1 MENTYS
7 QKYLQ
12 RRRFFTVLPLLTV
25 PFITIIFWLMGGGA
39 GTNTPSKNKNGLNLQ
54 LPETQL
60 KNEHNPDKLA
70 FYQAADADSVKR
82 IQQMQDDPY
91 LRDTANQPTQ
101 KTVSTSRGLNPL
113 LHRSNPDAD
122 EQRIKNKIAE
132 LQRRVEQPV
141 YGQPSTRTKDQ
152 QSPGDIE
159 HLQQLMQSLPKKETD
174 PEMDQINGTLEKILD
189 IQHPDRVKERSSQ
202 KRTLLF
208 KVSSSL
214 KKADNTFL
222 GSYDTTQKKEVFF
235 NDLQNKSENDE
246 NSIAAVIHDSQIL
259 QQGSVVKL
267 RLIPD
272 IYVNGQLIEAGSF
285 IYGIASIENDRLT
298 IHVTSIRTGNNVF
311 PVAISVYDIDGI
323 QGIYAPGSISRE
335 VTKQSTDGA
344 LQSMQLLSL
353 DNSIKGQATAAGI
366 GAAKSLLS
374 KKVKLERITVK
385 AGYKVLLYNDN
396 QQND

>member
-1 MENTYS
+1 MQNPYS

-12 RRRFFTVLPLLTV
+12 RRRFLTVLPLLTV
-25 PFITIIFWLMGGGA
+25 PFITIIFWLMGGGT
-39 GTNTPSKNKNGLNLQ
+39 GTNIPGKNKAGLNLQ
-54 LPETQL
+54 LPELQL
-60 KNEHNPDKLA
+60 KNDHSPDKLA

-91 LRDTANQPTQ
+91 LRDTAIQQTQ
-101 KTVSTSRGLNPL
+101 KPTPTSRGLNTL
-113 LHRSNPDAD
+113 LHRSNADGD
-122 EQRIKNKIAE
+122 EQRVNSKIAE
-132 LQRRVEQPV
+132 LQKRIEQPA
-141 YGQPSTRTKDQ
+141 YGQTSTRAKDQ
-152 QSPGDIE
+152 QSTGDIE
-159 HLQQLMQSLPKKETD
+159 RLQQLMQPLPKKETD

-202 KRTLLF
+202 KRTSLF
-208 KVSSSL
+208 RVSSSL
-214 KKADNTFL
+214 KKTDNTFL
-222 GSYDTTQKKEVFF
+222 GSYDTTQKRQVFF
-235 NDLQNKSENDE
+235 NDLENKSENEE

-259 QQGSVVKL
+259 QQGSVIKL

-272 IYVNGQLIEAGSF
+272 VYVNGQLIEAGSF
-285 IYGIASIENDRLT
+285 IYGVASIENDRLT
-298 IHVTSIRTGNNVF
+298 IHITSIRKGNNVF
-311 PVAISVYDIDGI
+311 PVSISVYDIDGI

-385 AGYKVLLYNDN
+385 AGYKVLLHNDN

>member
-1 MENTYS
+1 MEG
-7 QKYLQ
+7 
-12 RRRFFTVLPLLTV
+12 
-25 PFITIIFWLMGGGA
+25 IFR
-39 GTNTPSKNKNGLNLQ
+39 TS
-54 LPETQL
+54 QL
-60 KNEHNPDKLA
+60 KNEHSPDKLA

-82 IQQMQDDPY
+82 IQQIQEDAY
-91 LRDTANQPTQ
+91 LRDAASLPTQ
-101 KTVSTSRGLNPL
+101 KPVPTSRGLNPL
-113 LHRSNPDAD
+113 LDRSNVDAN
-122 EQRIKNKIAE
+122 ELRINSKIAE
-132 LQRRVEQPV
+132 LQKRVEQPA
-141 YGQPSTRTKDQ
+141 YGQPSTRSKDQ
-152 QSPGDIE
+152 QSAGDIE
-159 HLQQLMQSLPKKETD
+159 HLQQLMQSLPKKEAD

-202 KRTLLF
+202 KRTSLF
-208 KVSSSL
+208 RVSCSI

-222 GSYDTTQKKEVFF
+222 GNYDTAQKKQAFF
-235 NDLQNKSENDE
+235 NDLENKSENEE

-285 IYGIASIENDRLT
+285 IYGTASIENDRLT
-298 IHVTSIRTGNNVF
+298 IHVTSIRKGNNVF
-311 PVAISVYDIDGI
+311 PVAISVFDIDGI

-385 AGYKVLLYNDN
+385 AGYKVLLHNDN

>member
-25 PFITIIFWLMGGGA
+25 PFITIIFWLMGGGT
-39 GTNTPSKNKNGLNLQ
+39 GTNTTGKKNNGLNLQ
-54 LPETQL
+54 LPESQL
-60 KNEHNPDKLA
+60 KNEHSPDKLA

-91 LRDTANQPTQ
+91 LRDTANQPKQ
-101 KTVSTSRGLNPL
+101 KAVSTSRGLNPL
-113 LHRSNPDAD
+113 LHRSNPDVD
-122 EQRIKNKIAE
+122 EQRINNKIAE
-132 LQRRVEQPV
+132 LQRRVEQPA
-141 YGQPSTRTKDQ
+141 YGQSSTRSKDQ
-152 QSPGDIE
+152 PFPGDIE
-159 HLQQLMQSLPKKETD
+159 HQQQLMQSLPKKESD

-202 KRTLLF
+202 KRTSVFRVNCSLN
-208 KVSSSL
+208 KV
-214 KKADNTFL
+214 DNTFL
-222 GSYDTTQKKEVFF
+222 GSNDTAQKKEVFF
-235 NDLQNKSENDE
+235 NDLTNKSENEE

-285 IYGIASIENDRLT
+285 IYGVASIENDRLT
-298 IHVTSIRTGNNVF
+298 IHVTSIRKGNSVF

-323 QGIYAPGSISRE
+323 RGIYAPGSINRE

-353 DNSIKGQATAAGI
+353 DNSIKGQVTAAGL

-385 AGYKVLLYNDN
+385 AGYKVLLHNDN